1 MDQITQPN
9 APVQPTPS
17 KPLVESEQLEAAML
31 NRLLS
36 DNHAPLQV
44 MHLLTDECF
53 IDPMHHSLF
62 RAISELYA
70 AGVEISIVSVTEQ
83 LRNTVTA
90 ERTAEI
96 ISRTAE
102 SIFGGRDEPL
112 DAGVMALRLL
122 EYAKRRKL
130 TDVALKVNRLLTD
143 MTYST
148 EEGTADVQRLFDE
161 IMMGSQ
167 DSTVSLSEVLDEV
180 RQIADDNQSDLTRHS
195 GIFCGLPEIDQLG
208 GLPKDGLVII
218 GAKTSHGKTTVA
230 INLAVYALL
239 QGHKIG
245 CFSIEMTKQRVAS
258 RIVSMRSGVNSNS
271 LMRLQLP
278 ADELERTHLTI
289 AELQQT
295 VAGNFHFDNRYTH
308 DINGLV
314 MMIRSLHK
322 LRGVDM
328 VVIDYAQLVD
338 ASPGQS
344 FENDNKLL
352 AKLSHKMH
360 DVARE
365 LGICIIL
372 LSQVNRNTPG
382 MPTVSNLR
390 GSGEMEEAADLIL
403 LIYNAFQDKAA
414 FPAPF
419 QAIDTRG
426 KLYIEVAKS
435 RDGAKPSF
443 LVGFNPA
450 LTYIWSFTQQQIKE
464 QQIAAPAVTAEQM
477 VMDFF

>member
-1 MDQITQPN
+1 MDQVTPPN
-9 APVQPTPS
+9 KTP
-17 KPLVESEQLEAAML
+17 KPLPVAQVHVESEQLEAAML

-36 DNHAPLQV
+36 DTHAPLQV
-44 MHLLTDECF
+44 MHLLTDDCF
-53 IDPMHHSLF
+53 IDPMHHALF

-83 LRNTVTA
+83 LRNTVTP
-90 ERTAEI
+90 ERTADI
-96 ISRTAE
+96 IYHTAD
-102 SIFGGRDEPL
+102 SVFGGREEPL

-130 TDVALKVNRLLTD
+130 SDVAIRINRLLTD
-143 MTYST
+143 MTYNI
-148 EEGTADVQRLFDE
+148 EEGTAEVQRLFDE
-161 IMMGSQ
+161 ILMGSQ

-180 RQIADDNQSDLTRHS
+180 RQIADDNQSDLTRHD
-195 GIFCGLPEIDQLG
+195 GIFCGLPDIDQLG
-208 GLPKDGLVII
+208 GLPRDGLVIV
-218 GAKTSHGKTTVA
+218 GAKTSHGKTSFA

-271 LMRLQLP
+271 LMRLRLP
-278 ADELERTHLTI
+278 TDQLERTHQTI
-289 AELQQT
+289 TELQQT

-322 LRGVDM
+322 QRGVDI

-338 ASPGQS
+338 ASPGQN

-352 AKLSHKMH
+352 AKLSHRLH

-365 LGICIIL
+365 LGICILL

-390 GSGEMEEAADLIL
+390 GSGEMEEAADMIL
-403 LIYNAFQDKAA
+403 LLYNAFQDKAA
-414 FPAPF
+414 FPSPF
-419 QAIDTRG
+419 QTYDTRG
-426 KLYIEVAKS
+426 RLYVEVAKS

-443 LVGFNPA
+443 LVGFEPS
-450 LTYIWSFTQQQIKE
+450 LTLISPLSQQE
-464 QQIAAPAVTAEQM
+464 LVAAPAVTAEQRM
-477 VMDFF
+477 IEFFNI